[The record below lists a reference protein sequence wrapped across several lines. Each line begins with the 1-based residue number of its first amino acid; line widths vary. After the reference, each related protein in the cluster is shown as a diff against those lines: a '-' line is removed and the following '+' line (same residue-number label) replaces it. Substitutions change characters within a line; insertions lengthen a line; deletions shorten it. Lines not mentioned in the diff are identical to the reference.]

1 MRKIWAS
8 RSLRGGR
15 GFLSRVGFLHLRVA
29 NDVGFVVPPSFERA
43 FRPLLLGS
51 PLAACIRPIDGF
63 SIVDF
68 KEVSS
73 ELRNCSISSPR
84 IRPHLQGISFSFRP
98 TRGDRHP
105 VRGEMDKREFQQ
117 SKVAMLDFFDDL
129 IGVERGNAHRNAGS
143 AE

>member
-1 MRKIWAS
+1 M
-8 RSLRGGR
+8 
-15 GFLSRVGFLHLRVA
+15 
-29 NDVGFVVPPSFERA
+29 
-43 FRPLLLGS
+43 
-51 PLAACIRPIDGF
+51 AACIRPIDGF
-63 SIVDF
+63 SIGDF

-98 TRGDRHP
+98 TRGGRHP
-105 VRGEMDKREFQQ
+105 VRGEKPVKAMDKREFQQ
-117 SKVAMLDFFDDL
+117 SKVAILDFFDDL

>member
-15 GFLSRVGFLHLRVA
+15 GFLSGVGFLHLRVA
-29 NDVGFVVPPSFERA
+29 NDVGFVVPPSFETA
-43 FRPLLLGS
+43 FRPLLLGP

-63 SIVDF
+63 SIGDF

-84 IRPHLQGISFSFRP
+84 IRPHLQG
-98 TRGDRHP
+98 
-105 VRGEMDKREFQQ
+105 
-117 SKVAMLDFFDDL
+117 MLDFFDDL

>member
-1 MRKIWAS
+1 MKLLRKKPAFSDNVGVARPEVGCRRALFKGSERPMAPS
-8 RSLRGGR
+8 RR
-15 GFLSRVGFLHLRVA
+15 RV
-29 NDVGFVVPPSFERA
+29 
-43 FRPLLLGS
+43 
-51 PLAACIRPIDGF
+51 
-63 SIVDF
+63 
-68 KEVSS
+68 
-73 ELRNCSISSPR
+73 
-84 IRPHLQGISFSFRP
+84 